1 MPVDIGLCMNLG
13 VARSVSPYAG
23 YALALDFKN
32 QQYWAGGTKYALLSS
47 IPGYAYADAV
57 DNIPNIGANGYS
69 NDTNSDFHVTSPIT
83 VEQDFILWA
92 IVNWGAAA
100 GGNEWPAGIS
110 NTTTAEIMAVLRGA
124 AGTLSGFAAHGGS
137 SVNPLSGKSATT
149 GRTVVLMRR
158 KATLTTGAAK
168 AADLSVA
175 VSAEST
181 VVTFPTITA
190 LYIGG
195 FGPVGGL
202 VPATS
207 FIEGVFVQTGTFSD
221 AQLTALLTAA

>member
-1 MPVDIGLCMNLG
+1 MPTDIGICLNLG
-13 VARSVSPYAG
+13 IGRSASPYAG

-32 QQYWAGGTKYALLSS
+32 QQYWASGTKYAALSS
-47 IPGYAYADAV
+47 VPGYAYADAV
-57 DNIPNIGANGYS
+57 DNVPNIGANGYS

-100 GGNEWPAGIS
+100 GGNEWAASIS
-110 NTTTAEIMAVLRGA
+110 NATATEIMALLRNA
-124 AGTLSGFAAHGGS
+124 TGTLSAFTAHGGS
-137 SVNPLSGKSATT
+137 NVNPLSGKSATT
-149 GRTVVLMRR
+149 GRTAFLLRR
-158 KATLTTGAAK
+158 RGTLTTAAAK
-168 AADLSVA
+168 AADLSVS

-181 VVTFPTITA
+181 VITFPTITA

-195 FGPVGGL
+195 FAAASGL
-202 VPATS
+202 VPSTS